1 MENAIAT
8 IAVIAVCIIIL
19 ALIVRAMGTGMMVLT
34 VAGLALL
41 GMGALAS
48 WGQYPAHVI
57 LSVFATC
64 AAAIYVL
71 IITRKRDRPEP
82 NRELQRATITRMD
95 TITYH
100 QPKQDRHVDSLS
112 YGHEG
117 GGRGA
122 PYEDPRLTEIKTLL
136 DNESRQIEQRRLE
149 RERGQEQ
156 VSRAESLRRVS
167 AEHHRREQQ
176 RVEADRQQA
185 DIARRAE
192 QQMTEQRGPWAVQ
205 LDLPDTANT
214 RNVHTGAGD
223 RRVIPLEPY
232 TPEEARR
239 NAEQAAAE
247 EARRESR
254 WYRRE

>member
-1 MENAIAT
+1 MEGTLSAVVIIAICIGIFAAIVRALGSCALVVVLTVLAMIIAGGFASIGQYPDDVLVWVIGIAIAT
-8 IAVIAVCIIIL
+8 AF
-19 ALIVRAMGTGMMVLT
+19 ALVV
-34 VAGLALL
+34 
-41 GMGALAS
+41 
-48 WGQYPAHVI
+48 
-57 LSVFATC
+57 
-64 AAAIYVL
+64 
-71 IITRKRDRPEP
+71 TRKHEEQEP
-82 NRELQRATITRMD
+82 DQQPQRAVITRMD

-100 QPKQDRHVDSLS
+100 QPKQDMHVDSLS

-136 DNESRQIEQRRLE
+136 DNESRQIEQRRVE

-167 AEHHRREQQ
+167 AEHHRQEQQ

-223 RRVIPLEPY
+223 HRVIPLEPY